1 MTGPLSGIR
10 ILELASIGPGPFAGM
25 MLADHGAE
33 VIRIVRPSTPSDP
46 NSALLRSRTS
56 LELDLKKPA
65 DIERLLDLVETAD
78 AIFEGYRPG
87 TLERLGIGPDILHA
101 RNPRLVIGRMT
112 GWGQTGSYAMTA
124 GHDINYIALTGAL
137 HAIGT
142 PETPLPPLALVGDF
156 GGGGMVLAFSL
167 LAALLHAGRTGQGQV
182 IDCAMSDGA
191 GLLMAPFYGYHA
203 AGWWKDE
210 RGANILDGGA
220 HFYNCYET
228 ADGKFISIGSIE
240 PQFYAILI
248 DRLGLRDD
256 IEFTDQNNRDNWPRL
271 KKRLAAIFREKTRNE
286 WSAIFGGTDS
296 CFAPVLSL
304 AEAPEHPIAKER
316 SSFVTLGGAIQPAP
330 APRYSAT
337 PLDAPRH
344 SKPFAE

>member
-46 NSALLRSRTS
+46 NSALLRSRAS

-167 LAALLHAGRTGQGQV
+167 LAALL
-182 IDCAMSDGA
+182 
-191 GLLMAPFYGYHA
+191 LAPSTQ
-203 AGWWKDE
+203 
-210 RGANILDGGA
+210 R
-220 HFYNCYET
+220 
-228 ADGKFISIGSIE
+228 SM
-240 PQFYAILI
+240 
-248 DRLGLRDD
+248 
-256 IEFTDQNNRDNWPRL
+256 
-271 KKRLAAIFREKTRNE
+271 AAI
-286 WSAIFGGTDS
+286 
-296 CFAPVLSL
+296 
-304 AEAPEHPIAKER
+304 
-316 SSFVTLGGAIQPAP
+316 
-330 APRYSAT
+330 YS
-337 PLDAPRH
+337 
-344 SKPFAE
+344 